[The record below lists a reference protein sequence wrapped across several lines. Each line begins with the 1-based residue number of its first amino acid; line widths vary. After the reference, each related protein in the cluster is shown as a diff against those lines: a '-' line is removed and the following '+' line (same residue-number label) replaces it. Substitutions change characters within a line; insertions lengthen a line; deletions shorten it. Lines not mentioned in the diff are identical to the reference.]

1 MARDAALI
9 VSWTRAVPGREAKAL
24 EAFREA
30 LEWWGKQ
37 AAEGR
42 CGMPRAFGAGDASGG
57 MLMVEGRSDVLY
69 ELMESEQYRK
79 LNSKAVMV
87 ADDFRRS
94 CTTAGPTPS
103 SSRTWRSSPR
113 PARSSATYKRVPQ
126 RHLIA
131 CSASP
136 SG

>member
-1 MARDAALI
+1 VADKEDVMARDAALV

-57 MLMVEGRSDVLY
+57 MVMVEGHSDVLY

-87 ADDFRRS
+87 ADDFRVKLYYGG
-94 CTTAGPTPS
+94 TDAELQQNLAIVTQAGTELG
-103 SSRTWRSSPR
+103 
-113 PARSSATYKRVPQ
+113 Y
-126 RHLIA
+126 L
-131 CSASP
+131 
-136 SG
+136 

>member
-1 MARDAALI
+1 VAAKEDVMARDAALV

-42 CGMPRAFGAGDASGG
+42 CGMPRALGAGDASGG
-57 MLMVEGRSDVLY
+57 MVMVEGRSNVLY

-87 ADDFRRS
+87 ADDFRVKLYYGG
-94 CTTAGPTPS
+94 TDAELQQNMTIITQAGTELG
-103 SSRTWRSSPR
+103 
-113 PARSSATYKRVPQ
+113 Y
-126 RHLIA
+126 L
-131 CSASP
+131 
-136 SG
+136 